1 VSNIAT
7 EEEINVKVST
17 ILVILAMSSLTA
29 YAEIGD
35 QCTQLSYEYTV
46 YRNRISDSEQYLHNK
61 YPLFYPFMKSCK
73 RESDVGGCLMG
84 KCAMSAFFEWAIGK
98 EASCDDF
105 IADAIRTEN
114 YQKTA
119 LSNMRTIERRYNNLG
134 CR

>member
-1 VSNIAT
+1 
-7 EEEINVKVST
+7 
-17 ILVILAMSSLTA
+17 MSPLTA

-35 QCTQLSYEYTV
+35 QCAQLKYEYRG
-46 YRNRISDSEQYLHNK
+46 YQKYIWHSEQDLRNK

-73 RESDVGGCLMG
+73 RESDVGGCLVG
-84 KCAMSAFFEWAIGK
+84 KCLMSALFEWAIGK

-105 IADAIRTEN
+105 VDDAIRTEN
-114 YQKTA
+114 YQKTV